1 MRTRPTVI
9 AAVAAVAVL
18 FGGVAFAATLEWK
31 ARPIVGANEVPPV
44 QTDAAARA
52 AFELEDGA
60 IHYKIKMR
68 EPITG
73 AFMAHIHL
81 GAAGANGPI
90 AVWLLGTPPPDPSSA
105 RDFGRR
111 ETLAR
116 GEFDGSDIVIPG
128 LTLEAL
134 IQRLN
139 AGTAYVNVHTLA
151 HPAGEI
157 RAQVVPDVD

>member
-1 MRTRPTVI
+1 LI
-9 AAVAAVAVL
+9 AAIAAAAVL
-18 FGGVAFAATLEWK
+18 FGGAAVAATLEWQ

-44 QTDAAARA
+44 QTGAAARA
-52 AFELEDGA
+52 SFELEDGA

-68 EPITG
+68 APITG

-90 AVWLLGTPPPDPSSA
+90 AVWLLGTPPPDPSIA

-111 ETLAR
+111 DTLAR
-116 GEFDGSDIVIPG
+116 GEFDGADIVIPG

-134 IQRLN
+134 IERLD

-151 HPAGEI
+151 HPSGEI
-157 RAQVVPDVD
+157 RAQIVPDVD